1 MAGSK
6 DHTKISTTNIIKPT
20 MEALPA
26 NDQRPFEDLVMCNE
40 KEVMRQWNE
49 QRDKEEA
56 ELLHKL
62 FEQRKEA
69 AEKYLSHFTVDR
81 HQKIIRQGEID
92 MKSLLPLLQGPAV
105 STPDVS
111 LTTFM
116 DQRGDQLKQYVD
128 ESIKM
133 HLRSYEKSTAPSF
146 LSRESNTEPLAP
158 SASATNGSPLTQP
171 SYGMLM
177 HAFVSPSQPP
187 PLGTRQ
193 VLDGAGPSEHHLRQ
207 SGYTAD
213 RPAYFAGPSDPTQAR
228 TQNAKVAPC
237 MAGPSGYNPEQF
249 DPITD
254 RSVHYA
260 GPSGYVADRPVPYAG
275 LSGYVTDRPLSYT
288 GPSEY
293 GMNRPAYYAG
303 PSDSTRVHVQT
314 AQVTP
319 YMTESSGYSPGPFGP
334 IANRPTLYGG
344 RSEYET
350 TQATPYTAGQS
361 GHTFGPFGPV
371 ADHPAPYAGPSGYA
385 YAEPRAAQPFPHSS
399 QQQYGAPTSNTL

>member
-6 DHTKISTTNIIKPT
+6 DHTKISTTNIIKPA
-20 MEALPA
+20 MEALPTD
-26 NDQRPFEDLVMCNE
+26 DQRPFEDLVMRDE

-62 FEQRKEA
+62 SERRKEA

-92 MKSLLPLLQGPAV
+92 MESLLPPLQGPTV
-105 STPDVS
+105 STPDLS

-116 DQRGDQLKQYVD
+116 DQQGDQLKQYVD

-133 HLRSYEKSTAPSF
+133 HPRSYDKSAAPIFPSQ
-146 LSRESNTEPLAP
+146 ESNTEPP
-158 SASATNGSPLTQP
+158 VSNTSAINGSPLTQP
-171 SYGMLM
+171 SYGMPM
-177 HAFVSPSQPP
+177 HAFVPPSQPQ

-193 VLDGAGPSEHHLRQ
+193 VLDAAGPSEHHLRQ

-213 RPAYFAGPSDPTQAR
+213 RPAYFTGPSDQMQPR
-228 TQNAKVAPC
+228 TQTAQVTPY

-254 RSVHYA
+254 RPVHHA
-260 GPSGYVADRPVPYAG
+260 GPYGYVADRP
-275 LSGYVTDRPLSYT
+275 LSYV
-288 GPSEY
+288 GPSGY
-293 GMNRPAYYAG
+293 GMNRPTYYAG

-314 AQVTP
+314 AQVAP
-319 YMTESSGYSPGPFGP
+319 YMTEPSGYILGPFGP
-334 IANRPTLYGG
+334 ITDRQVLYDRWSG
-344 RSEYET
+344 YDT
-350 TQATPYTAGQS
+350 TQVAPYTAGQ
-361 GHTFGPFGPV
+361 FG
-371 ADHPAPYAGPSGYA
+371 
-385 YAEPRAAQPFPHSS
+385 
-399 QQQYGAPTSNTL
+399 